1 MLRIINFMF
10 LLFIVFILRIKE
22 LETGVQNMAADF
34 QLLEADHARRREQ
47 VDQLSTTVEL
57 VEEENRKLHKVCL
70 VYDVYMDLSQ

>member
-1 MLRIINFMF
+1 MF

-34 QLLEADHARRREQ
+34 RLLEADYARRREL